1 MEEIKQSGEI
11 ILFIDEVHTLIGAGA
26 DEGAI
31 DAANILKPA
40 LARGE
45 LQVSCFFKDPA
56 KTSQCYKVGGT
67 MCILT
72 GISETVKSTLKLNDV
87 NEEPNAEAVLDDPL
101 RGNWYRHTNAHH
113 RQVKKG
119 VKRLPVITVK
129 QSALFDKRNW
139 SLMTRCRS

>member
-11 ILFIDEVHTLIGAGA
+11 ILFIDEVHTLIGDGA

-40 LARGE
+40 LVRGE

-56 KTSQCYKVGGT
+56 KTSRCCKVGGT

-101 RGNWYRHTNAHH
+101 RD
-113 RQVKKG
+113 
-119 VKRLPVITVK
+119 VIL
-129 QSALFDKRNW
+129 SAVCEDYI
-139 SLMTRCRS
+139 